1 MRQND
6 AAFPP
11 QRAIIP
17 IIQRKCFYNGSTIA
31 SPCNLHCKIL
41 YWKWVIL
48 PNQSSNHIRPWPS
61 AIFWFLSLQN
71 LREHVAGNHESYPPE
86 IRVSMGF
93 LFSLEPI
100 LEISWMMVKH
110 DEPLWFPYEFPIDGQ
125 QKSNSL
131 MVFLRSTWTSSTRPY
146 LCRKQ

>member
-11 QRAIIP
+11 QRAII
-17 IIQRKCFYNGSTIA
+17 QRTCFYNGSTIA

-41 YWKWVIL
+41 KVDESGWYS
-48 PNQSSNHIRPWPS
+48 QTNHQITSVPGLQRF
-61 AIFWFLSLQN
+61 FWFVSLQN
-71 LREHVAGNHESYPPE
+71 LREPVAGNHESYPPE
-86 IRVSMGF
+86 IRLSYGF

-100 LEISWMMVKH
+100 LDISWMMVKH
-110 DEPLWFPYEFPIDGQ
+110 GEPLWFPYDFPIDGQ
-125 QKSNSL
+125 KNPTL
-131 MVFLRSTWTSSTRPY
+131 WWFMRSTWTSSRRPY